1 MRRPVNVPVVVGGV
15 VVALALAG
23 CGGSSGGGSSAR
35 QSSAP
40 SASAPADV
48 WPAPADP
55 LKRATAAG
63 LVAETH
69 ESLTFHVHA
78 HLDVFVNGKPVAVP
92 AGIGINISDPGVKA
106 FTDTP
111 DGSTAY
117 GGITGCGQPC
127 ISPLHTHDNTGIVHT
142 ESATAVPN
150 TLGQFFTEWG
160 VPLTSSCVGTH
171 CSPEAIAFY
180 INGSA
185 YKQDPR
191 DISLVNQEE
200 IAVVIGTPPAHIPDT
215 ADFSNA

>member
-1 MRRPVNVPVVVGGV
+1 VGP
-15 VVALALAG
+15 LFP
-23 CGGSSGGGSSAR
+23 SGGTGAPKSAEVLPGKGPGVR
-35 QSSAP
+35 AIRSLLL
-40 SASAPADV
+40 V
-48 WPAPADP
+48 IP
-55 LKRATAAG
+55 LLLAALLAAG
-63 LVAETH
+63 MRYPVSDW
-69 ESLTFHVHA
+69 SLAARAGHYMLQG

-92 AGIGINISDPGVKA
+92 AGIGINITDPGVKA

-185 YKQDPR
+185 YNQDPR
-191 DISLVNQEE
+191 DISLVNKEE

-215 ADFSNA
+215 ADFSKA